1 MDFRCHSHRFGL
13 ELLNQVYPVI
23 EKEIFDVIGSISDED
38 IIQFHE
44 ENNGTGKSISKT
56 LNQLLKAGF
65 EYSGWEAES
74 PIFQDAEYTDATEE
88 RWILDFAKIPVS
100 MEVAFN
106 RAEAMAWNLLKPVLA
121 SEVNHVEK
129 AIQTEIGVLILA
141 TQDIKNAGWFDSAV
155 GTYEKSLRYLKPL
168 QSRISVPLV
177 LIGLNAP
184 ATFRVDVTKLN
195 GKNTGVIAKF

>member
-1 MDFRCHSHRFGL
+1 
-13 ELLNQVYPVI
+13 
-23 EKEIFDVIGSISDED
+23 
-38 IIQFHE
+38 
-44 ENNGTGKSISKT
+44 
-56 LNQLLKAGF
+56 
-65 EYSGWEAES
+65 
-74 PIFQDAEYTDATEE
+74 
-88 RWILDFAKIPVS
+88 

>member
-13 ELLNQVYPVI
+13 ELLHQVYPVI

-44 ENNGTGKSISKT
+44 ENKGTGKSISKT
-56 LNQLLKAGF
+56 LNSLLKAGF
-65 EYSGWEAES
+65 EDSGWEAES
-74 PIFQDAEYTDATEE
+74 PIFQDPEYTDATEK
-88 RWILDFAKIPVS
+88 RWRLDFAKIPVS

-106 RAEAMAWNLLKPVLA
+106 HGEAMAWNLLKPVLA
-121 SEVNHVEK
+121 SELNHVEK

-141 TQDIKNAGWFDSAV
+141 TQDMKNAGGFDSAV
-155 GTYEKSLRYLKPL
+155 GTYEKALRYLKPL
-168 QSRISVPLV
+168 QSQISVPLV